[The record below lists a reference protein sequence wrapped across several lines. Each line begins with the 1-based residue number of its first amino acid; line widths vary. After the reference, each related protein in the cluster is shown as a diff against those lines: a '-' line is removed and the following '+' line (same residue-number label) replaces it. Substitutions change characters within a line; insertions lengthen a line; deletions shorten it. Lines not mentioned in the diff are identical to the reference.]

1 MEILLSKFS
10 FFFFF
15 FLLFYQQLLL
25 IHLLVLQN
33 KVALERLVIGLDQLK
48 EKKGREREREITN
61 ETKLPTAKLILLLTS
76 KVLS

>member
-1 MEILLSKFS
+1 
-10 FFFFF
+10 
-15 FLLFYQQLLL
+15 
-25 IHLLVLQN
+25 VLQN

-48 EKKGREREREITN
+48 EKKGREREREREITN